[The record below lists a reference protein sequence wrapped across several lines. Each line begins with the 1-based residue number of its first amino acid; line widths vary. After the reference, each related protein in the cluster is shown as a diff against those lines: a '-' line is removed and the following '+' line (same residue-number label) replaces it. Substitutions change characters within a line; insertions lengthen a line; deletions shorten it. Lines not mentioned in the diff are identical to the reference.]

1 MDITLIRT
9 FLTVAETGSFVGAAT
24 RLFVTPSAVSL
35 RVQRLE
41 DTVKRPLFVRSKAGA
56 EITPAGR
63 EFEPYAASLMK
74 LWEEARQQVSLPE
87 GYTESLSIGAQ
98 YSLWSR
104 LGFTWIDRLR
114 STVPSLGIRAE
125 LGMADRLTR
134 FLMEGII
141 QMSLSYTPQLRPGLT
156 VESLTEET
164 LVMVAAWPD
173 PKLED
178 LKGRYVFIDWGPD
191 FVSQHTMSLPEM
203 TNPGLILSL
212 GAAAEGYILSR
223 RMAGYLPAEHAKPF
237 LDSGE
242 LYLVPNAPRFSYP
255 VWVCWRNDLSST
267 LLSTAMTELRS
278 VVEQENHSQ
287 KEVLGLLGSLQT

>member
-41 DTVKRPLFVRSKAGA
+41 DTVKRPLFVRSKVGA

-74 LWEEARQQVSLPE
+74 LWEEARQQVSLLE

-114 STVPSLGIRAE
+114 SAVPSLGIRAE

-164 LVMVAAWPD
+164 LVMVAA
-173 PKLED
+173 
-178 LKGRYVFIDWGPD
+178 
-191 FVSQHTMSLPEM
+191 
-203 TNPGLILSL
+203 
-212 GAAAEGYILSR
+212 
-223 RMAGYLPAEHAKPF
+223 
-237 LDSGE
+237 
-242 LYLVPNAPRFSYP
+242 
-255 VWVCWRNDLSST
+255 
-267 LLSTAMTELRS
+267 
-278 VVEQENHSQ
+278 
-287 KEVLGLLGSLQT
+287 